1 MLIMKIAE
9 RIVEQR
15 KIYGL
20 SQAQLAAKVGVTRK
34 AVEFWE
40 KGINEPKA
48 SYIYQL
54 AKVFDVSADY
64 LLGLED

>member
-1 MLIMKIAE
+1 MTKISE
-9 RIVEQR
+9 RIIELR
-15 KIYGL
+15 TENGL
-20 SQAQLAAKVGVTRK
+20 NQTQLAEKIGVTRK

-48 SYIYQL
+48 TYIYRL
-54 AKVFDVSADY
+54 AVFFDVSTDY

>member
-1 MLIMKIAE
+1 MKIAE

>member
-1 MLIMKIAE
+1 MKIAE

-40 KGINEPKA
+40 KSINEPKA